1 MTNAVRC
8 ALSAVVVCASACS
21 DPALPT
27 APTPPAASAATA
39 TPQPPGN
46 PPPAFPDVTKA
57 ARVYLAADWPASTYH
72 GGSLASRYVL
82 YDDGTFT
89 LQYASAN
96 YTFFEYRGTYIEAD
110 GVITFHWEGW
120 SAAGSWG
127 ARGSITPERL
137 VVHYNEIMT
146 MSDFVDGVYL
156 RR

>member
-8 ALSAVVVCASACS
+8 AVAAVVVCTAACS

-27 APTPPAASAATA
+27 APTPPAASAAA
-39 TPQPPGN
+39 AAPQPPRN
-46 PPPAFPDVTKA
+46 PPAFPDVSRA

-89 LQYASAN
+89 LQYASPN
-96 YTFFEYRGTYIEAD
+96 YPFFEYRGRYIEAD
-110 GVITFHWEGW
+110 GVITFHWDGW
-120 SAAGSWG
+120 SVAGSWG
-127 ARGSITPERL
+127 ARGPITPERL

-146 MSDFVDGVYL
+146 MSDFVDGVYV